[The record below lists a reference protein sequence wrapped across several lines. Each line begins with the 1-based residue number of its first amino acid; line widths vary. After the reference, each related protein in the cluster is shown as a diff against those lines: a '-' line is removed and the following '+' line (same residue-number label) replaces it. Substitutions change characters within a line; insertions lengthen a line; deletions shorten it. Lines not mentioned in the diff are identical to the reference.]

1 MAKLTLYTTGKLTAT
16 DDPRVKTGLLLPFGE
31 IGRTNKGK
39 LTAAAGVLQIADDLD
54 PLTLEHD
61 DKAPIATLQVEEVPA
76 GLQCSVRYLETTAG
90 NDALAEYE
98 AGVRTG
104 LSVEIDDLARTGKG
118 PTIRA
123 GKLIAGLVTGGSQV
137 RTPAFM
143 SAKLA
148 AADVPDAPDQGA
160 TPDFQTVYEGDVI
173 PTVELDGEPLDG
185 VSKVTVSEK
194 TIAITTSTDTTDPT
208 TQENPMTASR
218 TPVAGKLQATA
229 LQPKP
234 KDDKLKASV
243 SDFASLMGRYYQ
255 TLDGKLLAALNDVTP
270 ANILGVDQP
279 MFIDEAWSGQPY
291 ARQVVPG
298 FNHADLT
305 DFEITGWT
313 WDVKPEGGDYAGNNG
328 PIPTN
333 TIKTKAVDAEAERW
347 AMGHGFDLKYKH
359 FPRPSFWESY
369 IKAGAESY
377 ARWSDAKA
385 LAEIVAAAPYV
396 APGVVPDGV
405 NTALTYI
412 VDGVIAVLNET
423 NTIADGAYLATDLW
437 RDLMLVRADDA
448 LAYLNAMLGFDE
460 ATLTPRNFQIKP
472 LAALTAGQ
480 ALVKC
485 KPAATIHELAGAPIR
500 VEALAIANGKVDEG
514 MFGYQGVVLHDEGG
528 LALVAATDPN
538 A

>member
-1 MAKLTLYTTGKLTAT
+1 MAKLTLFTTGKLTAT
-16 DDPRVKTGLLLPFGE
+16 DNPRVKTGLLLPFGE

-39 LTAAAGVLQIADDLD
+39 LTASAGVLAIADDLD

-61 DKAPIATLQVEEVPA
+61 DNQPIATLAVEETPA
-76 GLQCSVRYLETTAG
+76 GLQCSVDYLPTTAG

-104 LSVEIDDLARTGKG
+104 LSVEIDDLDRTGKG

-123 GKLIAGLVTGGSQV
+123 GKLVAGLVTGGSQV

-148 AADVPDAPDQGA
+148 AADVPDVPDQGDEPA
-160 TPDFQTVYEGDVI
+160 PTPKVVI
-173 PTVELDGEPLDG
+173 DGAELPGVAAVTEADG
-185 VSKVTVSEK
+185 
-194 TIAITTSTDTTDPT
+194 TITITTDNPEPDPKET
-208 TQENPMTASR
+208 PMTASS
-218 TPVAGKLQATA
+218 TPVAGKLQATS
-229 LQPKP
+229 LKPKP

-291 ARQVVPG
+291 ARQIVPG

-328 PIPTN
+328 AIPTN
-333 TIKTKAVDAEAERW
+333 TMSTKAVDAEAERW

-369 IKAGAESY
+369 LKAGAESY

-385 LAEIVAAAPYV
+385 LAAIVAAAPYV
-396 APGVVPDGV
+396 APGAVPADV
-405 NTALTYI
+405 NPALTYI

-437 RDLMLVRADDA
+437 RGLMLVRADDA

-460 ATLTPRNFQIKP
+460 GTLTPRNFTIKP
-472 LAALTAGQ
+472 LASLTAGQ

-485 KPAATIHELAGAPIR
+485 KPAATIHELAGSPIR

-514 MFGYQGVVLHDEGG
+514 MFGYQGVVIHDEGG
-528 LALVAATDPN
+528 LALVAGANPN
-538 A
+538 P